1 MLLKQQEQAK
11 YVKAHASLDIEVQ
24 NPTPMTPR
32 QRQWESEECLP
43 HYFMLRKSKYMEGVS
58 SRGANIPFV
67 KLQYKEYTF
76 CANIPLI
83 EFFLGVPIYLD
94 KFDPLHL
101 TDI

>member
-1 MLLKQQEQAK
+1 
-11 YVKAHASLDIEVQ
+11 
-24 NPTPMTPR
+24 
-32 QRQWESEECLP
+32 
-43 HYFMLRKSKYMEGVS
+43 MEGVS